1 MRKVVCTQFGPP
13 TSLVVQDTDT
23 PTARPDEVVLAVQ
36 AAGVNFVDALIV
48 SGKYQVRPNLPF
60 TPGGEVAGTIVA
72 VGDAVQGWAAGDQA
86 VAAVGRGGFAE
97 QVAVAAPRLFHVP
110 PHLDLA
116 QAACCIQSY
125 TTMLYAYS
133 LRSVVE
139 SGQVVLVLGAGG
151 GIGLA
156 ATDLAV
162 AMGASVIAAA
172 SSPEKLAAATAA
184 GASATIDYERE
195 DLKTRSREIS
205 GGGVDVVVDPVG
217 GRHAEAALR
226 ALRTGGRYLVLG
238 FAGGSIPSLPL
249 NQVLLNNRSV
259 IGVDWGGW
267 ASAQPEANRALVGEM
282 FDMVRAGRIHPPEPS
297 RYPLEEVGTAMTAML
312 ERGTTGKVAL
322 IP

>member
-1 MRKVVCTQFGPP
+1 
-13 TSLVVQDTDT
+13 
-23 PTARPDEVVLAVQ
+23 VVLAVQ

-48 SGKYQVRPNLPF
+48 SGKYQVRPSLPF
-60 TPGGEVAGTIVA
+60 TPGWEVAGTILA
-72 VGDAVQGWAAGDQA
+72 VGDAVQGWAAGDHA
-86 VAAVGRGGFAE
+86 VAMVGTGGFAE
-97 QVAVAAPRLFHVP
+97 QVAVAASRLFRVP
-110 PHLDLA
+110 PHLGLA

-133 LRSVVE
+133 RRSILE

-184 GASATIDYERE
+184 GASATIDYEHE
-195 DLKTRSREIS
+195 DLKTRSRHIS
-205 GGGVDVVVDPVG
+205 AGGVDVVVDPVG
-217 GRHAEAALR
+217 GRHAEGALR
-226 ALRTGGRYLVLG
+226 ALRTGGRYLVVG

-267 ASAQPEANRALVGEM
+267 ASAEPDANRRLVGEM
-282 FDMVRAGRIHPPEPS
+282 FDMTREGRIHPPEPS
-297 RYPLEEVGTAMTAML
+297 LYPLEQVGTALTAML

-322 IP
+322 VP